1 MRKWIFIFIPL
12 IFVYLSSEAQEN
24 VSCNQLLADAREAY
38 SAGMVEIVPE
48 LLLPCLEPGG
58 LTGTPKQEAYKLV
71 INAYLFDYLPEEADS
86 LMDRFVEEFPQYKTT
101 IADPAEF
108 SGLFESH
115 LAALGITQ
123 AVVAM
128 EPPEPEPVKEEEDKE
143 IEKKTKVKVP
153 FVYENSI
160 GFLLGVN
167 GSFPQ
172 ITQRYSVGNPTGS
185 VGSFGMMPGFQGG
198 ALINLVLNRSIEV
211 TFGLVYSQTKFRFT
225 DTPFPFTSYDYEET
239 QSHLQIPA
247 SILFKLNPKT
257 KGASIYLRL
266 GIVGD
271 FLLSASGQG
280 TRTYEGST
288 DKVVVGKTTI
298 SDSRTRLNLLGDAGL
313 GLRIPFEKSFL
324 FMEAGFKAGFIKSN
338 KAENRYRNDDL
349 VWLLYH
355 VDSDYWVM
363 QFSFSAGM
371 AWNL

>member
-12 IFVYLSSEAQEN
+12 ILVYLSSEAQQN
-24 VSCNQLLADAREAY
+24 VSCTQLLADAKEAY

-48 LLLPCLEPGG
+48 LLLPCLETGG

-101 IADPAEF
+101 DADPAEF
-108 SGLFESH
+108 TGLFESH

-123 AVVAM
+123 EVVAV
-128 EPPEPEPVKEEEDKE
+128 EPPDPEPVKEEDKKS
-143 IEKKTKVKVP
+143 EKKAKINTP
-153 FVYENSI
+153 FVYENSM
-160 GFLLGVN
+160 GFTLGVN

-172 ITQRYSVGNPTGS
+172 ITQRYSVGNPVGN
-185 VGSFGMMPGFQGG
+185 VGSFEMMPGFQGG
-198 ALINLVLNRSIEV
+198 ALINLVLNKGMEA
-211 TFGLVYSQTKFRFT
+211 TFGLVYSQAKFRFT
-225 DTPFPFTSYDYEET
+225 DTPFPFTSYEYEET

-247 SILFKLNPKT
+247 SLLFKLNPKT

-266 GIVGD
+266 GIIGD
-271 FLLSASGQG
+271 YLLSASGQG

-288 DKVVVGKTTI
+288 DQVVVEKTTI
-298 SDSRTRLNLLGDAGL
+298 SDSRTRINLLGNAGL
-313 GLRIPFEKSFL
+313 GLRIPFEKSFM
-324 FMEAGFKAGFIKSN
+324 FMEAGITAGIIKSN
-338 KAENRYRNDDL
+338 KTENRYRNDDL

-355 VDSDYWVM
+355 VDSDYWLM

>member
-1 MRKWIFIFIPL
+1 MRKWIFIFISL

-24 VSCNQLLADAREAY
+24 VGCNQLLADAREAY

-101 IADPAEF
+101 DADPAEF
-108 SGLFESH
+108 TGLFESH
-115 LAALGITQ
+115 LAALGISQ
-123 AVVAM
+123 EVVAE
-128 EPPEPEPVKEEEDKE
+128 EPSDPEPVKEEEQK
-143 IEKKTKVKVP
+143 IEKKTKTKGP
-153 FVYENSI
+153 FIYENSI
-160 GFLLGVN
+160 GFVLGVN

-172 ITQRYSVGNPTGS
+172 ITERYSLGNPLGS
-185 VGSFGMMPGFQGG
+185 EGSFGMMPGFQGG
-198 ALINLVLNRSIEV
+198 ALLNLILNRSMEA

-239 QSHLQIPA
+239 QSHLRIPA
-247 SILFKLNPKT
+247 SILFKLNPET

-271 FLLSASGQG
+271 YLLSASGQG

-288 DKVVVGKTTI
+288 DQVEVEETTI
-298 SDSRTRLNLLGDAGL
+298 SESRTRLNLLGDAGL
-313 GLRIPFEKSFL
+313 GLRIPFEKSFM
-324 FMEAGFKAGFIKSN
+324 FVEAGFNAGIIKNN
-338 KAENRYRNDDL
+338 KAENRYKNDDL